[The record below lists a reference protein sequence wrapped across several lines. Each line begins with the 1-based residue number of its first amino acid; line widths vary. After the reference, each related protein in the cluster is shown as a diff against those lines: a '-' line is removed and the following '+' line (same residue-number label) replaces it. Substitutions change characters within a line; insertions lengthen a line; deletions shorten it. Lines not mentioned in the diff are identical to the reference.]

1 MKDRP
6 EGNSGWY
13 GLPTPRCNSKSHL
26 DDRADEVLVAT

>member
-13 GLPTPRCNSKSHL
+13 GPRCNSKSHL